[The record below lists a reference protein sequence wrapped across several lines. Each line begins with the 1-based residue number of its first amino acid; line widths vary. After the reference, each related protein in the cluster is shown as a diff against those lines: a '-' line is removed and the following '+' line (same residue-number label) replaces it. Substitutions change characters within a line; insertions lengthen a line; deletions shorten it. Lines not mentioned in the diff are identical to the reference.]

1 MQLLALA
8 LAVFAIVSANAFT
21 PAQLTFQ
28 GETLQRH
35 NTLRARHC
43 AKSLQLNNNLNKI
56 AQDYADYLA
65 ATNGFQHSNNG
76 YGENLYMSSSSVPLA
91 NLHGNE
97 ATQAWYDEIEDYD
110 FSRPGF
116 SGATGHFTQIVWKG
130 STQLGVGIAFGNGG
144 RRAIVVCNYD
154 PPGNY
159 MGQFSQNVAPD
170 QC

>member
-1 MQLLALA
+1 
-8 LAVFAIVSANAFT
+8 VFAMLSANAFT

-76 YGENLYMSSSSVPLA
+76 YGENLYTFSSSATLGM
-91 NLHGNE
+91 LHGNK
-97 ATQAWYDEIEDYD
+97 ATDAWYDEIEDYD